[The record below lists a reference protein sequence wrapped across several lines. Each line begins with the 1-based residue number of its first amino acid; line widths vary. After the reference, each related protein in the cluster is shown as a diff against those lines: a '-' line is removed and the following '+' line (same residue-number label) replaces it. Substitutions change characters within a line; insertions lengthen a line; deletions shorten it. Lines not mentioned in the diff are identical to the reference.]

1 VEACHRSA
9 PVLAVLILAFRVP
22 GKGLRKEST
31 MYLDTR
37 GMWASSRAYNVRRRE
52 PRYVYSAPVTL
63 QRFLRFGPFVTR
75 GMCLDL
81 SLRGM
86 SALVCG
92 APRVGETVV
101 VELRLRDAP
110 IEMLATVR
118 HSSDAKSG
126 FEFYPLS
133 SIARSRIDD
142 WIRELGEHEEK
153 MFPYPY
159 AYVAAV
165 GSG

>member
-1 VEACHRSA
+1 
-9 PVLAVLILAFRVP
+9 
-22 GKGLRKEST
+22 
-31 MYLDTR
+31 MYLDNR
-37 GMWASSRAYNVRRRE
+37 GALARSRDYNVRRQE
-52 PRYVYSAPVTL
+52 ARYVSSVPVGL

-75 GMCLDL
+75 GVSLDI

-92 APRVGETVV
+92 APRPGETVV
-101 VELRLRDAP
+101 ITLSLRDAP

-133 SIARSRIDD
+133 AIAQQGIQA
-142 WIRELGEHEEK
+142 WIQELKKHEETL
-153 MFPYPY
+153 FPYPY
-159 AYVAAV
+159 TGAAKV

>member
-1 VEACHRSA
+1 
-9 PVLAVLILAFRVP
+9 
-22 GKGLRKEST
+22 
-31 MYLDTR
+31 MYLDNR
-37 GMWASSRAYNVRRRE
+37 GALARSRDYNVRRQE
-52 PRYVYSAPVTL
+52 ARYVSSVPLGL

-75 GMCLDL
+75 GVTLDI

-92 APRVGETVV
+92 APRPGETVV
-101 VELRLRDAP
+101 ITLSLREAP

-133 SIARSRIDD
+133 AIAQQGIQA
-142 WIRELGEHEEK
+142 WIQELKKHEETL
-153 MFPYPY
+153 FPYPY
-159 AYVAAV
+159 AGAAKA
-165 GSG
+165 GSD

>member
-1 VEACHRSA
+1 
-9 PVLAVLILAFRVP
+9 
-22 GKGLRKEST
+22 
-31 MYLDTR
+31 MYLDNR
-37 GMWASSRAYNVRRRE
+37 GALARSRDYNVRRQE
-52 PRYVYSAPVTL
+52 ARYVSSVPLGL

-75 GMCLDL
+75 GVTLDI

-92 APRVGETVV
+92 APRPGETVV
-101 VELRLRDAP
+101 ITLSLRNAP
-110 IEMLATVR
+110 LEMLATVR

-133 SIARSRIDD
+133 SLAQQGIQA
-142 WIRELGEHEEK
+142 WIWELKKHEETL
-153 MFPYPY
+153 FPYPY
-159 AYVAAV
+159 AGAGKG